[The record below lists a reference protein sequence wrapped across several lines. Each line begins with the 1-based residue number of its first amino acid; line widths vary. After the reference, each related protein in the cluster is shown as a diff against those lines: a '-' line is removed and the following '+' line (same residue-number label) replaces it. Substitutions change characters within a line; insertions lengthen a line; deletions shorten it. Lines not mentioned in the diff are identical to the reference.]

1 MYGIFMYICHQ
12 IQPNVG
18 EYTIHGYMDPMGM
31 ILPILL
37 SSWWFQWSRIVLTP
51 LYTWSKMIFFN
62 WVESTHCFGWVCF
75 SIGGVLN
82 LYGIKIATFEG
93 IRTLLGGPNKIS
105 CCFYF
110 AWGRNSCSI
119 DVLNEPTTPPTGRT
133 FCWLTFLTSGLWIL
147 PEMDFPPFVL
157 STRISWDLSLR
168 SPRVCCF

>member
-1 MYGIFMYICHQ
+1 MRQVWILYPRGSMYGIFTYICHQ

-93 IRTLLGGPNKIS
+93 IRTLLGGHHKIS

-110 AWGRNSCSI
+110 VWGRNSCMS
-119 DVLNEPTTPPTGRT
+119 T
-133 FCWLTFLTSGLWIL
+133 FWTNQPLRLQGELFVGW
-147 PEMDFPPFVL
+147 PF
-157 STRISWDLSLR
+157 
-168 SPRVCCF
+168 